1 MACVWFTVAF
11 WSLHSK
17 ARSLTTQTQCVK
29 RAVDTDRPLTT
40 CLCSCYREDGSHPD
54 CCQVRCHGHGADGD
68 GGKLAWLQHDPSP
81 LTDCLDLGE
90 SVGKKLKRI
99 CASEV
104 KKNLLLNQHNKKRF
118 LLKMHTLF
126 TAGYLRSGWHPKLLS
141 FLSFT
146 SAKLW
151 LLLAVDG
158 PAGSH
163 QLGRI
168 SELFCMWVAL
178 WDDKT
183 RKKKYN
189 MQRFCFEPQFLNYT
203 FCQSQ

>member
-1 MACVWFTVAF
+1 MSSELWTRTDRWPPACVPVTGRTDPIPIVVKYDVMGMGRMEMEV
-11 WSLHSK
+11 SL
-17 ARSLTTQTQCVK
+17 
-29 RAVDTDRPLTT
+29 P
-40 CLCSCYREDGSHPD
+40 GS
-54 CCQVRCHGHGADGD
+54 
-68 GGKLAWLQHDPSP
+68 SMTP

-126 TAGYLRSGWHPKLLS
+126 TMGYLRSGWHPKLLS

-146 SAKLW
+146 SVKLW
-151 LLLAVDG
+151 LLLAADG

-189 MQRFCFEPQFLNYT
+189 MQRFCFKPQFLNYT